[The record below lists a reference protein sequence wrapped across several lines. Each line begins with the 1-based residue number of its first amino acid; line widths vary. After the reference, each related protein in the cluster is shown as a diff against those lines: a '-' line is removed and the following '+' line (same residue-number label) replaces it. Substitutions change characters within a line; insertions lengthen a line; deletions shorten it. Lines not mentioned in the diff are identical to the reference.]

1 MKILVDADSC
11 PRPARELVLRTA
23 ARRDIPAVFA
33 ANRTIPGI
41 AVFGAAVSGAA
52 AGDAAKNAA
61 AGNGAVMELCP
72 PGEGEADNRIVA
84 LAAPGDL
91 VITRDIPLAERLLE
105 KNVAALDD
113 RGGIFTR
120 EAIRERLSTRNFL
133 VALAESG
140 LGAERKNRYGK
151 RELKNFA
158 DALDRELTRLS
169 RQKTGALPE

>member
-11 PRPARELVLRTA
+11 PRSARELVLRTA
-23 ARRDIPAVFA
+23 TRRHIPAVFA
-33 ANRTIPGI
+33 ANRTLPGVVI
-41 AVFGAAVSGAA
+41 VGEANNDVTMEVCPAGEGAA
-52 AGDAAKNAA
+52 D
-61 AGNGAVMELCP
+61 
-72 PGEGEADNRIVA
+72 DRIVE
-84 LAAPGDL
+84 LAVPGDL

-105 KNVAALDD
+105 KDVAALDD
-113 RGGIFTR
+113 RGGLFTR
-120 EAIRERLSTRNFL
+120 EAIRERLSTRDFL

-169 RQKTGALPE
+169 RLRA